1 MGGYGDSR
9 HWGRGKTSTLL
20 KIGSMAPRA
29 NLTVY
34 IPRRVD
40 SESRYLGEFLFALER
55 DLQVRRNK
63 KVSFADP

>member
-1 MGGYGDSR
+1 
-9 HWGRGKTSTLL
+9 
-20 KIGSMAPRA
+20 MAPRA